1 MDLHE
6 LFLVAGYEVK
16 QQGRSWVFRFF
27 ALLSLVGIVACHIY
41 WQGQGAD
48 NWKMMALSCSMPL
61 VNAYLYSVMQSLFL
75 AV

>member
-27 ALLSLVGIVACHIY
+27 SFVVVSRDSGLSYI
-41 WQGQGAD
+41 
-48 NWKMMALSCSMPL
+48 
-61 VNAYLYSVMQSLFL
+61 L
-75 AV
+75 ARTGSRQLEDDGVVVIRCRW